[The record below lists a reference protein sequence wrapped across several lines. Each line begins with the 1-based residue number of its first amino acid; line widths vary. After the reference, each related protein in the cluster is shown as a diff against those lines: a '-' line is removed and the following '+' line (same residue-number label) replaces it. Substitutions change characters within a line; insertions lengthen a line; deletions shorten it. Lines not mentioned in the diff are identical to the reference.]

1 MFNNNCVHYETV
13 PRWKWIARGDERRVR
28 EEEDVAVFLMAK
40 KTCRGRRGPR
50 TPLPCLPG
58 RRFLLKT
65 RLRQTSIHYIPL
77 MENRSTGCSSN
88 FWTCSNI
95 ASGVKELPLLGIV
108 HEMRNVHKSFW
119 FLINLWCILSWCSW
133 TVIGAGKQES
143 SYPFDLCQVH
153 QPACTKIFA
162 KCRNRYKST
171 WRIICR
177 SFWCIFLTSSCFYA
191 A

>member
-40 KTCRGRRGPR
+40 KTCRPGKTGATDPS
-50 TPLPCLPG
+50 PLSARQALPFKNPSASDEHTLYPFYGKPLYRVFIKFLYMQYCLWCKRITTFG
-58 RRFLLKT
+58 D
-65 RLRQTSIHYIPL
+65 
-77 MENRSTGCSSN
+77 
-88 FWTCSNI
+88 
-95 ASGVKELPLLGIV
+95 
-108 HEMRNVHKSFW
+108 EMRNVHKSFW

-162 KCRNRYKST
+162 KCRNRHKST
-171 WRIICR
+171 WRIILHV
-177 SFWCIFLTSSCFYA
+177 FLVHISHF
-191 A
+191 